1 MRTVYIY
8 SKEIMYNFIIK
19 IITNEFITWSIIVKH
34 DFDGRYNIR
43 SFFFFFVLYIYM
55 LYTQLNN
62 VCILK
67 NISLFY
73 KEDLVSRCIYIHI
86 KVYMYITYFRISKLK
101 FIFSYTHIYIFTF
114 LFYFILCCT
123 YGPFFL
129 ANASFVVAY
138 CYLWW
143 V

>member
-1 MRTVYIY
+1 MNLLREVLLSSMTLM
-8 SKEIMYNFIIK
+8 EDII
-19 IITNEFITWSIIVKH
+19 FVL
-34 DFDGRYNIR
+34 
-43 SFFFFFVLYIYM
+43 FFFFFVLYIYM

-101 FIFSYTHIYIFTF
+101 FIFSYTHIYIFLLF
-114 LFYFILCCT
+114 L
-123 YGPFFL
+123 G
-129 ANASFVVAY
+129 
-138 CYLWW
+138 
-143 V
+143 